1 MDDTNKIKFARFL
14 AGWNYQ
20 KGDKQYL
27 CKNAAIITPTEYLIN
42 MKGSLFCPECSAPVF
57 RSPED
62 KDYATNGRKAFY
74 AHSRGIKTDC
84 SLRVKQNEGKRY
96 ENEEDAKKAIEDEEL
111 VIVQSF
117 MKDKPEPPKN
127 DGPLTYDKDP
137 NEDSE
142 GRLSL
147 VPIGRH
153 IGEEFKLPSKIT
165 AIRGLCRNFDQ
176 KLNKYLVLP
185 GERSAKTLAQLL
197 INIKD
202 VTDICS
208 ENKLYYGHI
217 SRSRNMGKTPQ
228 NIRQTFLSYPRSKFV
243 DFCIKA
249 TDESSKDHGI
259 DDNSE
264 GKIVIV
270 YGKVTESGIGL
281 CISNL
286 GWGEFAV
293 LPQKYER
300 LLDK

>member
-27 CKNAAIITPTEYLIN
+27 CKNAAIITPKEYSIN

-74 AHSRGIKTDC
+74 AHNRGIKTDC
-84 SLRVKQNEGKRY
+84 SLRVMQSEGKRY
-96 ENEEDAKKAIEDEEL
+96 ESEEGAKKAIEDEEL

-127 DGPLTYDKDP
+127 YGPFTYDKDP
-137 NEDSE
+137 NEDNE

-153 IGEEFKLPSKIT
+153 NGEEFKLPSKIT

-185 GERSAKTLAQLL
+185 GERSAKTLEQLL

-202 VTDICS
+202 VTDICN

-217 SRSRNMGKTPQ
+217 SHSKNMGKTPK

-293 LPQKYER
+293 LPPKYGR